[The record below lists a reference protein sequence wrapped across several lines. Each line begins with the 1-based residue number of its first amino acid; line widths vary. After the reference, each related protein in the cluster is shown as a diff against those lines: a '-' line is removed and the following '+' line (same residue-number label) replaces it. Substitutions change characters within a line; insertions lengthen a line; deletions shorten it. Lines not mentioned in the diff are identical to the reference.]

1 MSAPPDPA
9 ARAAAAPGE
18 LPRRAIPSSGE
29 LLPVLGLGTF
39 RSFDVPASSD
49 ANDELSAVADRF
61 LASGARLVDSSPMY
75 GEAEAAVGRALAGRS
90 AFLATKV
97 WTQGRREGIA
107 QMQRSFARLRTGVV
121 DLMQVHNLVDVDT
134 HLDTLRAWKAEG
146 RIRYLGVTHYHA
158 SAHAALET
166 LVRTARLDFVQLNY
180 NALDREAEARVLPAA
195 ADCGTAVL
203 VNRPLGQG
211 ELLRR
216 LRGRALPAWARA
228 QGWTGWA
235 PLLLAW
241 TVAHP
246 AVTCVIPA
254 TADPAHMAENIA
266 ALAVDTRRPAP
277 DAAFAARVLTALGAA

>member
-1 MSAPPDPA
+1 MSPPPA
-9 ARAAAAPGE
+9 LAAGAAAAPGS
-18 LPRRAIPSSGE
+18 LPQRVIPSSGE
-29 LLPVLGLGTF
+29 CLPVLGLGTF
-39 RSFDVPASSD
+39 RAFDVPVQSD
-49 ANDELSAVADRF
+49 ANDELSAVATGF
-61 LASGARLVDSSPMY
+61 LASGARLIDTSPMY
-75 GEAEAAVGRALAGRS
+75 GEAEAAVGRALEGRP

-107 QMQRSFARLRTGVV
+107 QMQRSFDRLRAKTI
-121 DLMQVHNLVDVDT
+121 DLMQVHNLVDVET

-146 RIRYLGVTHYHA
+146 RIRYLGVTHYHG

-166 LVRTARLDFVQLNY
+166 LVRSARLDFVQLNY
-180 NALDREAEARVLPAA
+180 NALDREAEARLLPAA

-216 LRGRALPAWARA
+216 LRGRSLPAWARA

-241 TVAHP
+241 VVAHP

-254 TADPAHMAENIA
+254 TADPTHMAENIA
-266 ALAVDTRRPAP
+266 ALALDARRPP
-277 DAAFAARVLTALGAA
+277 LDAHFAARVVAALRSA